1 MEPKSCLARYDAAK
15 EQFELCMPTQGTG
28 DLKAALAQITGPGR
42 RRNFRIR
49 SADVGGGFGV
59 RNEIYPE
66 FLAVMLAAKRTG
78 RPVKW
83 TGTRSE
89 TMSGDHHGRA
99 RPI

>member
-1 MEPKSCLARYDAAK
+1 
-15 EQFELCMPTQGTG
+15 MPTQG
-28 DLKAALAQITGPGR
+28 ISGPEDGAGADHR
-42 RRNFRIR
+42 ASTARN
-49 SADVGGGFGV
+49 SASAPIDVGGGFGV